1 MISANQTQDYFAV
14 ATQTG
19 FEIIQN
25 DSSFEKI
32 KKKVQNLNES
42 VEIIEMMY
50 KTNFIVLVLSSAL
63 HKVVIWD
70 DHERKNRTE
79 ITFNS
84 VVQNVK
90 LRKDMLV
97 VVLEHKTFIFS
108 FLTLQL
114 IEQVDTGPNLSG
126 LCGIATNEKAISKII
141 ALPNH
146 TKGSIRVLNYGK

>member
-1 MISANQTQDYFAV
+1 MAQNIPPDAPRIKNISSNQSQEYFAV
-14 ATQTG
+14 ATQNG

-25 DSSFEKI
+25 DSSSDKI
-32 KKKVQNLNES
+32 RKKSQDLQES
-42 VEIIEMMY
+42 VEVIEMMY

-90 LRKDMLV
+90 LRKDMLI
-97 VVLEHKTFIFS
+97 VVLEHKTFIFA
-108 FLTLQL
+108 FMTL
-114 IEQVDTGPNLSG
+114 
-126 LCGIATNEKAISKII
+126 
-141 ALPNH
+141 
-146 TKGSIRVLNYGK
+146 

>member
-1 MISANQTQDYFAV
+1 MQ
-14 ATQTG
+14 
-19 FEIIQN
+19 
-25 DSSFEKI
+25 
-32 KKKVQNLNES
+32 ES

-90 LRKDMLV
+90 LRKDMLI
-97 VVLEHKTFIFS
+97 VVLEHKTFIFA
-108 FLTLQL
+108 FMTLQL
-114 IEQVDTGPNLSG
+114 IEQIETAPNSAG

-141 ALPNH
+141 ALPNPV
-146 TKGSIRVLNYGK
+146 KGSIRVLNYGKCFIGNKNNSL